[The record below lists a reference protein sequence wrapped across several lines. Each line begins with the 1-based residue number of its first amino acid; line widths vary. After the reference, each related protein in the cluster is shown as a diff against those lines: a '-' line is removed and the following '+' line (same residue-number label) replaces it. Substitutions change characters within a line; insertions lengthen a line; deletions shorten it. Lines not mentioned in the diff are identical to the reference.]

1 MDGEAMR
8 VAQRCEKNDL
18 EHGLQDAY
26 RTIRAFVGEPSESC
40 ASSDC
45 PYERIVCK
53 AMEMRP

>member
-1 MDGEAMR
+1 MR